1 MADLHIGKRLNEF
14 SMIEDQR
21 HVLDQIIE
29 IIKAEEVD
37 GILIAGDV
45 YDKSQPTVEA
55 VELFDDFLTTMS
67 ETGIPIFIISGNHDS
82 PERLNFGKRIL
93 EKNNLYIGG
102 VFEGA
107 LEKITLKDE
116 YGNYNIY
123 MLPFVKPIMVR
134 PYFQQVIE
142 SYDDAVHAVIESAE
156 IDQSERNILV
166 AHQFVIG
173 GLLEPERT
181 DSENISV
188 GGIDNVHVEVFD
200 AFDYVALGH
209 LHAPQKIGRNEV
221 RYAGSPLKYSFSEV
235 KHVKS
240 VTIINMKEKGEVTIE
255 KVPLSPLYDM
265 REVKGPI
272 VELIRLGSEEQ
283 EGREDYIHAI
293 VTDEEEVYDAIGR
306 LRQVYPNLMTLEFH
320 NSKTAETVSAGTM
333 SLEKIS
339 EKNIYELFQDFY
351 LMQNN
356 AEFSQV
362 QQKFIMDIIE
372 DAGGRVL

>member
-188 GGIDNVHVEVFD
+188 GGIDNVHVEAFD

-209 LHAPQKIGRNEV
+209 LHSPQKIGRNEV